1 MTHVV
6 REWAAVDPAGRL
18 HNLPAV
24 GEPADVGGFDGIKV
38 AAGVA

>member
-6 REWAAVDPAGRL
+6 LEWAAVNPAGRL
-18 HNLPAV
+18 HDLPAA

-38 AAGVA
+38 AVGVA